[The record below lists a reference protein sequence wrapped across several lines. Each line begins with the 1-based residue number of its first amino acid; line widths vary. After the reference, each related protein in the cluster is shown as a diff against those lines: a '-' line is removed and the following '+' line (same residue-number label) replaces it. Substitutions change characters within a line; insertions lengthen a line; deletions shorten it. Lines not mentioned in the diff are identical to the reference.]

1 MRDRTVDKVS
11 HNSTHSMKYDVS
23 LYQSDSFIIMN
34 LKFDEEQKRFIE
46 NYSEEQ
52 FQS

>member
-1 MRDRTVDKVS
+1 
-11 HNSTHSMKYDVS
+11 
-23 LYQSDSFIIMN
+23 MN

-52 FQS
+52 FVEFYPTYLSTKKDFSSLIWL